1 MENEQIQDNARS
13 RRCNYQEG
21 VSMGKSQRQKG
32 YRGEYYLVRYL
43 KEHGLDVKRIPLS
56 GATDYKK
63 GDIEVEGYTGEVKLR
78 KNGFKELYKWLEN
91 ADVLFV
97 KADRKE
103 YLAVMPVGLFKDLL
117 LTLKKEEL
125 KCGSKE

>member
-1 MENEQIQDNARS
+1 
-13 RRCNYQEG
+13 
-21 VSMGKSQRQKG
+21 VGKSQRRKG
-32 YRGEYYLVRYL
+32 YRGENQLVNYFKQYNL
-43 KEHGLDVKRIPLS
+43 TVKRIPLS
-56 GATDYKK
+56 GATEYKK

-91 ADVLFV
+91 ADILFL

-125 KCGSKE
+125 KCGSKGLRLKTSINY